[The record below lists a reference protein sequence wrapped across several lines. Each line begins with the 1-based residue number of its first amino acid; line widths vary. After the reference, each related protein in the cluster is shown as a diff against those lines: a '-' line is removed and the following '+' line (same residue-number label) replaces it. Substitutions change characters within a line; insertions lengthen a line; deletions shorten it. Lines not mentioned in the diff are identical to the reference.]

1 MNAPWYS
8 RPFLKC
14 DYFFCTAGT
23 VAGSRQEYTANSG
36 RIKMKYEFSLE
47 FKTLSAGGIMF
58 YVADDR
64 HIDFIALY
72 MKGGQV
78 GDSFSKM

>member
-1 MNAPWYS
+1 
-8 RPFLKC
+8 
-14 DYFFCTAGT
+14 
-23 VAGSRQEYTANSG
+23 
-36 RIKMKYEFSLE
+36 MKYEFSLE